1 MRHHYTSALAFVVAS
16 ALIAGPRLLRAQ
28 APPVAA
34 ADAGPLDAGTI
45 DRWMTELSNW
55 NRWGKDDERGTVNL
69 MTDETRK
76 RALATVKEGVTVS
89 LSRDA
94 DAVKSADNGTPLG
107 LSMVA
112 TAADP
117 DPFAMET
124 LTITFHGAAYTHMD
138 ALSHM
143 YYKGRTYNGVPKERV
158 VSKAGAE
165 VLTVTAFKRGFIG
178 RGVLMDIPRLK
189 GAPYLEPRTAITP
202 ADLDAWEKQAGLK
215 VGSGDIVF
223 FRTGRWARRAKVGP
237 WDIGSESAGLH
248 PSVARWLK
256 ARDVAIVGWDGHGEV
271 MPSLVKGVD
280 FPMHQLLL
288 IALGTPLFDNCDL
301 EGLAEAAG
309 SRKRW
314 TFLLTASPLAVPH
327 GTGSPLNPI
336 AVF

>member
-1 MRHHYTSALAFVVAS
+1 MRNHCISALAFVVAS
-16 ALIAGPRLLRAQ
+16 ALIPTPLLRAQ
-28 APPVAA
+28 APPST
-34 ADAGPLDAGTI
+34 ADAGALDAATI

-94 DAVKSADNGTPLG
+94 DPVKSADNGNPLG
-107 LSMVA
+107 LAMVA

-124 LTITFHGAAYTHMD
+124 LTMTFHGSAYTHMD

-143 YYKGRTYNGVPKERV
+143 YYKGHTYNGVAKDRV
-158 VSKAGAE
+158 VSKAGADT
-165 VLTVTAFKRGFIG
+165 LTVTAFKRGFVG

-189 GAPYLEPRTAITP
+189 GLPYLEPRTAITP

-223 FRTGRWARRAKVGP
+223 FRTGRWARRAKIGP
-237 WDIGSESAGLH
+237 WDIGTESAGLH
-248 PSVARWLK
+248 PSVATWLK

-271 MPSLVKGVD
+271 MPSVAKGVD

-288 IALGTPLFDNCDL
+288 IAMGTPIFDNCDL

-314 TFLLTASPLAVPH
+314 TFLLTASPLAIPH